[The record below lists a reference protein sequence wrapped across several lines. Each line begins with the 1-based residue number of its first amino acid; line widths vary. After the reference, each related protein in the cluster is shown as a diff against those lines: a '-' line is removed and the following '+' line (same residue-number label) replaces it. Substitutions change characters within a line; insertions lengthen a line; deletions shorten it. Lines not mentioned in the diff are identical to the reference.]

1 MSIAM
6 PRPRS
11 KVQRNADDT
20 QVRVQRDG
28 EGLAY
33 DITVRDIGNIRE
45 FIDQNYARPLT
56 IDRLAQMAGLST
68 FHFIRAFRAAVGQT
82 PHQYL
87 RRRRIERACE
97 LLATTPVSVTD
108 ICDAT
113 GFQSLGSFSALF
125 RRLTG
130 ESPVQYRARLRRDVY
145 IPACFVRMYRA
156 DR

>member
-1 MSIAM
+1 M
-6 PRPRS
+6 
-11 KVQRNADDT
+11 
-20 QVRVQRDG
+20 QRDR
-28 EGLAY
+28 EGFAY
-33 DITVRDIGNIRE
+33 DRAVRDIEKVRE
-45 FIDQNYARPLT
+45 YLDRNCARPLT
-56 IDRLAQMAGLST
+56 IDRLARMAGLST
-68 FHFIRAFRAAVGQT
+68 FHFIRAFRAAAGQT

-113 GFQSLGSFSALF
+113 GFQSLGSFSSLF

-130 ESPVQYRARLRRDVY
+130 ESPAQYRARRRRNAY

>member
-1 MSIAM
+1 
-6 PRPRS
+6 
-11 KVQRNADDT
+11 
-20 QVRVQRDG
+20 
-28 EGLAY
+28 
-33 DITVRDIGNIRE
+33 
-45 FIDQNYARPLT
+45 
-56 IDRLAQMAGLST
+56 MAGLST
-68 FHFIRAFRAAVGQT
+68 FHFIRAFRASVGQT

-108 ICDAT
+108 ICDAA
-113 GFQSLGSFSALF
+113 GFQSLGSFSSLF

-130 ESPVQYRARLRRDVY
+130 ESPAQYRARRRRNVY